1 MAASNSAALALAD
14 RLRTLG
20 DAELIAVLRARS
32 VREQGIND
40 FFDLA
45 DKLLEPG
52 SISDALATLPRP
64 TLTSLAVIAELSAG
78 VAEGSGI
85 LNLTEVDAR
94 LSALGA
100 TPVNTPAHIATAVAL
115 ALAEEPE
122 PGSVIVYGPV
132 SDVIVSWPSVGLPSA
147 SELAQHH
154 PAALEAVS
162 DLDPEVVDA
171 RAAESAFAVT
181 TAIGELLAE
190 LEREPARELSRGGLA
205 LPDSRRVASAT
216 GCDIDAVPTLMG
228 VARTAGLV
236 ALEGGLWLTTDAA
249 APWMLLPTID
259 RWAFIA
265 GSWLDGVVPEMR
277 ELLSSRA
284 HAPWGEPFAEF
295 AEWLY
300 PAGGEWIRQRI
311 ATFGGNA
318 ELLGIVSQ
326 SVPSSAGSALLSEGP
341 AAAAAAYAPLFPA
354 EVSKVYVQHDLTVV
368 SPGPLE
374 PRLDA
379 RLRVFATV
387 ESRALAAT
395 YRVSVASITHALA
408 AGETAESLRE
418 FLLEVSLTGIP
429 QPLDYV
435 ISDTAARHG
444 VVRVGTPAVA
454 GGVSAG
460 GEGTGTANIGAG
472 SAGAGSAGAGS
483 AGAGSA
489 GAGSA
494 ARSYVRSAD
503 AAVLS
508 AILVDQSVAT
518 LGLRRVGADVLES
531 RFGVDTVVWALADA
545 KYPVAAEN
553 SEGQIVRLARR
564 RTAPAAPAAAAD
576 PAQAIVERLRLLGTP
591 SAGANDRAWL
601 ERQLD
606 VAIRSKSAVTVTVAL
621 ADDSEV
627 NYVVQPTSV
636 AGGRLRALDRAAD
649 IERTLPLSRIVAVSS
664 LVSGAV

>member
-52 SISDALATLPRP
+52 SISEALATLPRP

-122 PGSVIVYGPV
+122 PGSVIMYGPV

-216 GCDIDAVPTLMG
+216 GCDIDAVPTLMS

-444 VVRVGTPAVA
+444 VVRVGTPAV
-454 GGVSAG
+454 GG
-460 GEGTGTANIGAG
+460 GESTGTASTGAG
-472 SAGAGSAGAGS
+472 SAGAGSAG
-483 AGAGSA
+483 
-489 GAGSA
+489 
-494 ARSYVRSAD
+494 RSYVRSAD

>member
-52 SISDALATLPRP
+52 SISEALATLPRP

-216 GCDIDAVPTLMG
+216 GCDIDAVPTLIS

-408 AGETAESLRE
+408 AGETAESLRD

-429 QPLDYV
+429 QPLDYL

-454 GGVSAG
+454 GGESAG
-460 GEGTGTANIGAG
+460 GENTGGASTGAG
-472 SAGAGSAGAGS
+472 GAGAGSAG
-483 AGAGSA
+483 A

-576 PAQAIVERLRLLGTP
+576 PALAIVERLRLLGTP